1 MKIIRII
8 YVANIVLAVS
18 KKKRG
23 RPRGSKNKP
32 KVSNTVV
39 SETVTQ
45 DTITSES
52 VVSEAGTSETD
63 VSQVISAPTP
73 PVDDGVEEEENAESI
88 EDVSYCHIK
97 SHFYITIVQVV
108 KQMSEVHLTGREECT
123 VYYYPTGRKF
133 PLEFKFH

>member
-39 SETVTQ
+39 PETVTQ

-108 KQMSEVHLTGREECT
+108 
-123 VYYYPTGRKF
+123 
-133 PLEFKFH
+133 